1 MKPIVP
7 LNAAQQ
13 KLVEEHM
20 DLVKQSIRKEIIVN
34 ENVFGFEYDDLL
46 QEGCLW
52 LCKAAVSFDAEK
64 GIPFDAFARRVVSN
78 GLKSYCRLMCSK
90 QKRILTIPDH
100 SDPEYP
106 GLAIDQFPDRNNW
119 DDVVSMIE
127 ILMLLDTLKQQHR
140 GTTRLGLEAIGW
152 KVKGYS
158 GTQIARMYGVKPNFV
173 GAWSSRAARKLK
185 QSGMFSL

>member
-1 MKPIVP
+1 MKPIP
-7 LNAAQQ
+7 KLNATQQ
-13 KLVEEHM
+13 ELVEAHL
-20 DLVKQSIRKEIIVN
+20 DLVRQSIRKEIIVN
-34 ENVFGFEYDDLL
+34 ENVFGFEYDDLF

-52 LCKAAVSFDAEK
+52 LCKAAIFYNAEK
-64 GIPFDAFARRVVSN
+64 GVPFHSFARRVVSN

-90 QKRILTIPDH
+90 QKHLVIIPIH
-100 SDPEYP
+100 SDPEHP

-140 GTTRLGLEAIGW
+140 GTIRLGFEAIGW

-158 GTQIARMYGVKPNFV
+158 GAQIARMYGVKPNFV
-173 GAWSSRAARKLK
+173 GAWISRATRKLK
-185 QSGMFSL
+185 QNGMFSL